1 MQDRGR
7 DHDDGPQ
14 PRTRRR
20 RAVGRAAKRAAMR
33 ALVAT
38 VVTSLLLLGG
48 AVSAATAPVV
58 ADSAPRQEASLTLDR
73 AVEMVQ
79 RRYAARAV
87 RAEETREGEEVIYRI
102 RLLSAD
108 GHVFTVHV
116 NARTGRVD

>member
-7 DHDDGPQ
+7 DHVDGPQ
-14 PRTRRR
+14 PHTGRR
-20 RAVGRAAKRAAMR
+20 RAAQRAAIR

-38 VVTSLLLLGG
+38 VATVATALPLLGG
-48 AVSAATAPVV
+48 AASGAAGSDV

-79 RRYAARAV
+79 RRYSARAV
-87 RAEETREGEEVIYRI
+87 RAEETREGEEVVYRI